1 MNRYLSGLLT
11 EKQNAEFERHLALCP
26 DCQARVKQQKELEV
40 TLRGFGQLTQP
51 SVEKVD
57 EAVTAI
63 MAQIKQPERVK
74 EAVKH
79 SKPLWTEWFDFSR
92 PMVLGPALAGILL
105 VIVAS
110 WMVLRPASLSPV
122 KIARLV
128 GDSLEVQS
136 SGESGQHTL
145 NRGGKLKAG
154 DQIKTGPGTRLA
166 LLLGNSGEIWL
177 EQNSKL
183 KVLPGT
189 GNALEL
195 ESGKLWVVL
204 DKKQPRPFRVKTPSG
219 IVTALGTEFVI
230 QILPDDK
237 MMVACM
243 RHSVAVKND
252 KGSVV
257 VPSGQ
262 KTYTSSQAAPH
273 SPMPLSGFE
282 DWRKAIDLYG
292 QMSPEELHKLGNEYM
307 KKGSDSWNQQKY
319 NESWNYYGLVAYLY
333 PKTSRAYRGMGYSSL
348 GNGTYDKA
356 VNEFENAYFSD
367 SGDIDTL
374 FMLSYSLIEIKN
386 YTRAYQ
392 ISKNL
397 RELKQDSPSSWILLG
412 LSDLGQNNINDAKKS
427 FIHAVNL
434 NKPINNRMKDHLHA
448 GLAEIARVQKNYELV
463 EKELSA
469 INFEKTQEGY
479 PFVVAARYYQDTG
492 KPRSEMKAW
501 QGYLVRRPDAGFSE
515 EARERIRTIKKE
527 MDQGI

>member
-11 EKQNAEFERHLALCP
+11 EKQKAEFERHLALCP
-26 DCQARVKQQKELEV
+26 DCQVRVKQQKELEV

-51 SVEKVD
+51 SVEKVN
-57 EAVTAI
+57 EAATAI

-79 SKPLWTEWFDFSR
+79 SKPLWNEWFDFSR
-92 PMVLGPALAGILL
+92 PMAWGPALAGILL

-110 WMVLRPASLSPV
+110 WMVLGPASLSPV

-136 SGESGQHTL
+136 SGESTQHTL

-154 DQIKTGPGTRLA
+154 DQVKTGPGTRLA

-183 KVLPGT
+183 KILPGT

-204 DKKQPRPFRVKTPSG
+204 DKKQPMPFRVKTPAG

-243 RHSVAVKND
+243 RHSVSVKND

-262 KTYTSSQAAPH
+262 KTYASSQTAPH

-292 QMSPEELHKLGNEYM
+292 QMSPEELQKLRNEYM
-307 KKGSDSWNQQKY
+307 KKGTNAWDNKDFITAR
-319 NESWNYYGLVAYLY
+319 NYYSLVVYLN
-333 PKTSRAYRGMGYSSL
+333 PKSINAFKGMGYASFGLS
-348 GNGTYDKA
+348 NYERSI
-356 VNEFENAYFSD
+356 NEFLNANMLKPND
-367 SGDIDTL
+367 EDTL
-374 FMLSYSLIEIKN
+374 YHLGYSYLEMKN
-386 YTRAYQ
+386 YTLAIDILNKYYDIDIHYHKSQVLLGMAYLGDNQ
-392 ISKNL
+392 ISKAHEAYINAV
-397 RELKQDSPSSWILLG
+397 KMGG
-412 LSDLGQNNINDAKKS
+412 LNCKTCNPLI
-427 FIHAVNL
+427 
-434 NKPINNRMKDHLHA
+434 HA

-469 INFEKTQEGY
+469 INFEQTQEGY

-515 EARERIRTIKKE
+515 EARERIRTIKTE

>member
-26 DCQARVKQQKELEV
+26 DCQAQVKQQKELEV

-79 SKPLWTEWFDFSR
+79 SKPLWNEWFDFSR
-92 PMVLGPALAGILL
+92 PMAWGPALAGILL

-110 WMVLRPASLSPV
+110 WMVFRPASLSPV

-204 DKKQPRPFRVKTPSG
+204 DKKQPMPFRVKTPSG

-262 KTYTSSQAAPH
+262 KTYASSQAAPH

-292 QMSPEELHKLGNEYM
+292 QMSPEELQKVRNGYMKTAANEY
-307 KKGSDSWNQQKY
+307 Y
-319 NESWNYYGLVAYLY
+319 NNNFLDARRYYSIVAYIN
-333 PKTSRAYRGMGYSSL
+333 PKSRSAFVGMGYSSSRA
-348 GNGTYDKA
+348 G
-356 VNEFENAYFSD
+356 EFENAINEFKTADLLKPDESR
-367 SGDIDTL
+367 TL
-374 FMLSYSLIEIKN
+374 YNLTLALLETREYEEAKKYSLKFTEIESNI
-386 YTRAYQ
+386 A
-392 ISKNL
+392 
-397 RELKQDSPSSWILLG
+397 ESWILLG
-412 LSDLGQNNINDAKKS
+412 DSYIYSNDIYNSEKS
-427 FIHAVNL
+427 YRKAISL
-434 NKPINNRMKDHLHA
+434 NKSINMRMKDHLHA

-527 MDQGI
+527 MNQGI

>member
-26 DCQARVKQQKELEV
+26 DCQAQVKQQKELEV

-79 SKPLWTEWFDFSR
+79 SKPLWNEWFDFSR
-92 PMVLGPALAGILL
+92 PMAWGPALAGILL

-110 WMVLRPASLSPV
+110 WMVFRPASLSPV

-204 DKKQPRPFRVKTPSG
+204 DKKQPMPFRVKTPSG

-262 KTYTSSQAAPH
+262 KTYASSQAAPH

-292 QMSPEELHKLGNEYM
+292 QMSPEELQKVRNEYM
-307 KKGSDSWNQQKY
+307 EKGKVAWKENDYETSWR
-319 NESWNYYGLVAYLY
+319 YYGLVAYLN
-333 PKTSRAYRGMGYSSL
+333 PKSRSAFFSMGCASKSL
-348 GNGTYDKA
+348 GNFERAETEFVITDIL
-356 VNEFENAYFSD
+356 VPNET
-367 SGDIDTL
+367 DTL
-374 FMLSYSLIEIKN
+374 YNLSYTYLEMGRYSKALNKSSRFREIKPD
-386 YTRAYQ
+386 
-392 ISKNL
+392 ISEPLILMGMSYLGLNDISNA
-397 RELKQDSPSSWILLG
+397 QDS
-412 LSDLGQNNINDAKKS
+412 
-427 FIHAVNL
+427 FIKAINL
-434 NKPINNRMKDHLHA
+434 NKPINNRMKNHLHA

-527 MDQGI
+527 MNQGI